1 MITAV
6 HQERAEAGRAG
17 RMGARAMVVRP
28 TAKINLMLRV
38 GAARP
43 DGFHDV
49 RTLLQSIALGDRLT
63 LTPRRGPFAL
73 MVRAPGLASDRTN
86 LIWRAAEALWRAMG
100 RDGEP
105 RDVHVR
111 LDKQIPMAAGLG
123 GGSADAAAALVGLN
137 AIWHARRSRAD
148 LIRVA
153 RELGSDVPFFLL
165 GGTALGVGRGDEL
178 YPVDD
183 VRRMEVVVIK
193 PSFGVATADA
203 YRWLDEDR
211 AHSGARPAAPSSLD
225 VGWPGGP
232 LTLANDLQAPVAAR
246 HPMIDEIR
254 SACLREGAVAVSMS
268 GSGSAVFGVFPDGVA
283 RKAIRRLQRPD
294 WLVLLTRTIGRR
306 EAGRRLGL

>member
-1 MITAV
+1 
-6 HQERAEAGRAG
+6 
-17 RMGARAMVVRP
+17 
-28 TAKINLMLRV
+28 
-38 GAARP
+38 
-43 DGFHDV
+43 
-49 RTLLQSIALGDRLT
+49 
-63 LTPRRGPFAL
+63 
-73 MVRAPGLASDRTN
+73 
-86 LIWRAAEALWRAMG
+86 MG
-100 RDGEP
+100 RDGAP

-137 AIWHARRSRAD
+137 AIWQARRSRAD
-148 LIRVA
+148 LVRIA

-165 GGTALGVGRGDEL
+165 GGTALGIGRGDEL

-211 AHSGARPAAPSSLD
+211 ASRAAAPAVHSLLD

-232 LTLANDLQAPVAAR
+232 LVLANDLQTPVAAR
-246 HPMIDEIR
+246 HPMIEDIR
-254 SACLREGAVAVSMS
+254 TACLREGAVAVSMS
-268 GSGSAVFGVFPDGVA
+268 GSGSAVFALFPDGVA

>member
-1 MITAV
+1 
-6 HQERAEAGRAG
+6 
-17 RMGARAMVVRP
+17 
-28 TAKINLMLRV
+28 
-38 GAARP
+38 
-43 DGFHDV
+43 
-49 RTLLQSIALGDRLT
+49 
-63 LTPRRGPFAL
+63 
-73 MVRAPGLASDRTN
+73 MVRAPGLAGDRTN